1 MLKLQTTKCRCRQ
14 KICKFEEVTDRT
26 AERKILSEIA
36 TAVGAAAETL
46 QPAPVTGFLSMK
58 GDSYQGELMWVG
70 RAVNGWTKGWNPM
83 ELRQP
88 DNVAAFVET
97 VCKSV
102 SGGSGNGQT
111 CPMRWVSAFWGS
123 KDGYNTNR
131 SAFWR
136 TVRRTVHEL
145 KIADVEQDN
154 WPSHMVWSNLYKVA
168 PEAGWNPN
176 GKLAKVQREK
186 CRELLLHEV
195 STLRPKRLVF
205 ATGSDWAAGL
215 LSRFRRGGQRM
226 LSVIP
231 SFGLVWDADHGRQ
244 IPCCRKRRAAA

>member
-1 MLKLQTTKCRCRQ
+1 M
-14 KICKFEEVTDRT
+14 DRT
-26 AERKILSEIA
+26 AERKILSKIA

-70 RAVNGWTKGWNPM
+70 RAVNGWTKGWTPM
-83 ELRQP
+83 ELREP

-102 SGGSGNGQT
+102 SGESGKGQT
-111 CPMRWVSAFWGS
+111 CPMRWVSAFWGN
-123 KDGYNTNR
+123 KDSYNTNR

-136 TVRRTVHEL
+136 TARRTIGEL

-176 GKLAKVQREK
+176 GQLAKVQREK
-186 CRELLLHEV
+186 CRELLLHEI
-195 STLRPKRLVF
+195 SALRPKRLVF

-215 LSRFRRGGQRM
+215 LDSSCFVRDPDMVAGRYTRQAGNI
-226 LSVIP
+226 VIDGDVIG
-231 SFGLVWDADHGRQ
+231 SFIVADHPMGKDETVWVREV
-244 IPCCRKRRAAA
+244 KSALS